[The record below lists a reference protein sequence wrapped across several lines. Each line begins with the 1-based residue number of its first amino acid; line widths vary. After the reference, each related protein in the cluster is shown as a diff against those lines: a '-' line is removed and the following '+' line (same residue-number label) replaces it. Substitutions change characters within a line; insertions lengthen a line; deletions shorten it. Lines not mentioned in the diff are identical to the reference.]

1 MVAKG
6 DGKSHPYLEI
16 QILMVLTPPQLN
28 GVGPIG
34 GCRYVPTPIFN
45 SSFNWTA
52 VSDSAY
58 TSITWSMLQNIYKVF
73 SLEKQEVRKCL
84 KADLMPLRLF
94 YNTTAGDSARK
105 LIC

>member
-28 GVGPIG
+28 GVGPVG

-52 VSDSAY
+52 VSESVY
-58 TSITWSMLQNIYKVF
+58 VSITWSMLQSIYKVF

-84 KADLMPLRLF
+84 KANFTLLRLL
-94 YNTTAGDSARK
+94 YTTTAGNNARK
-105 LIC
+105 RIC